1 MSAVSSLACV
11 ALWAWAAAALQAFTI
26 PVRDND
32 ACCFAADLSGRGTAD
47 LCVIDGLLM
56 RVHPGGGEAGAW
68 SVAFEPGTA
77 AVDIADL
84 DGDGAPELVAVRGGD
99 ILSRPLE
106 EGATGMWTVLFQADT
121 RFSGGAPRPFPLVL
135 AVPWGGRTVLAL
147 PTDDWLEL
155 RTPAGELV
163 ERFAIGAGA
172 AHKVSLG
179 EPFLAGAV
187 YPPLVGPP
195 GSLELRVSRREAA
208 VPDLPQELPAVALPA
223 GAAPRQRRAALAAAA
238 AGDTP
243 VESWPWM
250 PLRTGRDAGDDRVF
264 YAYAPGGKRETLV
277 ALRRAA
283 PATGGGTGAG
293 MRLTPARRYPGILAE
308 PEGEA
313 DFDGDGHTDLVL
325 WNVRPP
331 MPTVGAVGRA
341 LAGGEWPVRIALHA
355 FDPAS
360 EKYGVKP
367 WKAAEVLA
375 GAQWLLEGARGPLRD
390 LRALD
395 FNGDHRTDLAFLCG
409 EKTFCLWPSRG
420 AGFSSA
426 IETLPLPCPVAD
438 TVLTTDLDTSG
449 NALAVL
455 RGDGALVVVSNR

>member
-1 MSAVSSLACV
+1 MSALAPVVCAM
-11 ALWAWAAAALQAFTI
+11 ALSWAAGALQAFSI
-26 PVRDND
+26 PLQQDD
-32 ACCFAADLSGRGTAD
+32 ACCFAADLAGRGAAD
-47 LCVIDGLLM
+47 LCVIDGSRM
-56 RVHPGGGEAGAW
+56 RVFPGGGEAGEW
-68 SVAFEPGTA
+68 GVAFEPGTA

-84 DGDGAPELVAVRGGD
+84 DGDGAPELIAVRGAD

-106 EGATGMWTVLFQADT
+106 DGENGSWTVLFRAET

-155 RTPAGELV
+155 RTPAGEPV

-187 YPPLVGPP
+187 HPPLVGPP
-195 GSLELRVSRREAA
+195 GTLELRVSRREAA
-208 VPDLPQELPAVALPA
+208 VPVLPAELPAVALPP
-223 GAAPRQRRAALAAAA
+223 GAAPRQRRAALAAAT
-238 AGDTP
+238 AGNGP

-250 PLRTGRDAGDDRVF
+250 PLRTGNDAGDDRVF

-277 ALRRAA
+277 ALRRTT
-283 PATGGGTGAG
+283 PVGGGTE
-293 MRLTPARRYPGILAE
+293 MRLSPARRYPGFLAE
-308 PEGEA
+308 PEGAA

-331 MPTVGAVGRA
+331 VPTVGAVGRA
-341 LAGGEWPVRIALHA
+341 LAGGEWPVRISLHA
-355 FDPAS
+355 FDEAS
-360 EKYGVKP
+360 GKYGVKP
-367 WKAAEVLA
+367 WKAAEVSTD
-375 GAQWLLEGARGPLRD
+375 AQWLLDGAQGPVRE

-409 EKTFCLWPSRG
+409 AGTFCLWPSRG
-420 AGFSSA
+420 AGFSPA
-426 IETLPLPCPVAD
+426 IETLPLPSPVTGVVMTA
-438 TVLTTDLDTSG
+438 DLDAEEG
-449 NALAVL
+449 ALAVL
-455 RGDGALVVVSNR
+455 RGDRALVVVSGSL

>member
-1 MSAVSSLACV
+1 MSAVSSLACA
-11 ALWAWAAAALQAFTI
+11 ALWAWAASALQAFTI
-26 PVRDND
+26 PLQNND
-32 ACCFAADLSGRGTAD
+32 ACCFAADLSGRGAAD
-47 LCVIDGLLM
+47 LCVIDGPLL
-56 RVHPGGGEAGAW
+56 RAYPGGGGAGAW

-99 ILSRPLE
+99 ILSHPLE
-106 EGATGMWTVLFQADT
+106 PGGGGAWTVLFRAET
-121 RFSGGAPRPFPLVL
+121 RFSGGAPSPFPLVL

-187 YPPLVGPP
+187 HPPLVGPP
-195 GSLELRVSRREAA
+195 GSLELRISRREAA
-208 VPDLPQELPAVALPA
+208 VPDLPPELPAVALPA

-238 AGDTP
+238 AADTP

-250 PLRTGRDAGDDRVF
+250 PLRTGRDPGDDRVF
-264 YAYAPGGKRETLV
+264 YAYAPGAKRETLI
-277 ALRRAA
+277 ALRHAPPAA
-283 PATGGGTGAG
+283 GGGAGAG
-293 MRLTPARRYPGILAE
+293 MRITPARRYPGILAE
-308 PEGEA
+308 PGGEP

-331 MPTVGAVGRA
+331 LPTVGAVGRA
-341 LAGGEWPVRIALHA
+341 LAGGEWPVRIALHT
-355 FDPAS
+355 FDPAAG
-360 EKYGVKP
+360 KYGVKP
-367 WKAAEVLA
+367 WKAAEVA
-375 GAQWLLEGARGPLRD
+375 ADTQWLLAGARGPVRELH
-390 LRALD
+390 ALD
-395 FNGDHRTDLAFLCG
+395 FNGDHRTDLVFVCG
-409 EKTFCLWPSRG
+409 GQTFCLWSSRG

-426 IETLPLPCPVAD
+426 VETLPLPCPVAN
-438 TVLTTDLDTSG
+438 TVLTADLDTAG
-449 NALAVL
+449 CALIVL
-455 RGDGALVVVSNR
+455 RGEDTLVVVSSR